1 MKYYIGI
8 DLGTSSC
15 KGIIA
20 DRNGKIYASH
30 TVKYGV
36 SYPAP
41 GYSEQDPEDWLRA
54 AVEILKVLTKDRA
67 EDVAGVAVAGQMHGL
82 VMLDENDEVIR
93 PAILWN
99 DGRSEKETAYLNS
112 LENLADLTGNVA
124 FAGFTAPKILWA
136 RAHEPVNFAK
146 TRKICLPKD
155 YVAYKLT
162 GVFSTDY
169 SDAAGMLL
177 LDTKDKR
184 WSEEMCEICGIDKG
198 MLPALYESYGITGK
212 LKKEF
217 GLPNAYLCAGA
228 GDNVG
233 AAVGTDTLHE
243 GDCSI
248 SLGTSG
254 PVFLPCDAFP
264 ASSGTAL
271 HNFCHANGRFH
282 MMGCILSAS
291 SCDEWWTK
299 RILDTGFDMF
309 TTERAG
315 RTGVY
320 FLPYLMGE
328 RCPHNDVNARGAFIG
343 LTPSTTREDMC
354 LALCEGVAYALR
366 DCVEAAGVKI
376 TEATLSGGAAKSPL
390 WQTVVANVLGADIY
404 VTETEQGPSFGAA
417 LLAMTGCGEYAS
429 VEEAAGA
436 TVRKRLAVK
445 HDPTAAALYNKGY
458 ESYKKLYPA
467 LKEFFRAERSANA

>member
-20 DRNGKIYASH
+20 DKTGRIHGSH
-30 TVKYGV
+30 TVKYDV
-36 SYPAP
+36 RYPGP
-41 GYSEQDPEDWLRA
+41 GFSEQDPEDWLRA
-54 AVEILKVLTKDRA
+54 AREILDVLSEGRKD
-67 EDVAGVAVAGQMHGL
+67 DVAGVAVAGQMHGL
-82 VMLDENDEVIR
+82 VMLGENDEVIR

-99 DGRSEKETAYLNS
+99 DGRSAKQTDYLNS
-112 LENLADLTGNVA
+112 LGVLPELTGNIA
-124 FAGFTAPKILWA
+124 FAGFTAPKILWV
-136 RAHEPVNFAK
+136 RDNEPENFAK

-155 YVAYKLT
+155 YVAYKLS
-162 GVFSTDY
+162 GVFSSEY

-177 LDTKDKR
+177 LDTKNKQ
-184 WSEEMCEICGIDKG
+184 WSSKMCSICGISED
-198 MLPALYESYGITGK
+198 MLPALYESCEITGK
-212 LKKEF
+212 LKEEF

-228 GDNVG
+228 GDNAG
-233 AAVGTDTLHE
+233 AAVGTNTLRE

-254 PVFLPCDAFP
+254 TVFLPCDNFP
-264 ASSGTAL
+264 AVSGTAL

-299 RILDTGFDMF
+299 RILDTGFDRF
-309 TTERAG
+309 TTERAAK
-315 RTGVY
+315 TGVY
-320 FLPYLMGE
+320 FLPYMMGE

-343 LTPSTTREDMC
+343 LTPSTTREDMS

-366 DCVEAAGVKI
+366 DCVEAGGVKI
-376 TEATLSGGAAKSPL
+376 KKATLSGGAAKSVL

-417 LLAMTGCGEYAS
+417 LLAMAGCGEYAT

-436 TVRKRLAVK
+436 TVKKRLAVK
-445 HDPTAAALYNKGY
+445 ADPSLAAAYNRGY
-458 ESYKKLYPA
+458 ASFKKLYPA
-467 LKEFFRAERSANA
+467 LKNFFREEAKASR